1 MKLEILP
8 GNQFIRVAEAT
19 NLDLQQIQYSFTK
32 KLDNWFILKKKNP
45 YIPIEYCFFQ
55 TDFNIFPYG
64 LWKELLGVV
73 EKYNLTPVQIENGLD
88 AFKDSSFDKQDF
100 INWVDDYFKESDF
113 KPRIYQI
120 EAAIECLTYRFCT
133 EEISTSGGKTLIA
146 FMVFQYLFDR
156 GKIKYFLYV
165 CPNINLI
172 TQTEEKF
179 YVYSET
185 TGHKPNWK
193 SECVFGGIKKKD
205 QIKSNIVF
213 ASYQSL
219 NRKDKEYFEP
229 VDFILQD
236 ECLHPETNITMADG
250 SLKQIKDVNV
260 GDKVVTYNEE
270 IKQKEINEVEFVY
283 ENLSK
288 SHQMYE
294 LTLDDNTTI
303 KITGN
308 HKVLLSDHTWKRV
321 DELNGDEDIVD
332 LYN

>member
-156 GKIKYFLYV
+156 GKIKHFLYV

-179 YVYSET
+179 YEYSET

-213 ASYQSL
+213 ATYQSL
-219 NRKDKEYFEP
+219 NRKQKEYFEP